1 MPFLF
6 GKIKINLEVGMSI
19 IKFLFYSIL
28 GIIAFL
34 APVTIG
40 GESSILMGHIKSIV
54 IDGYSD
60 SIKVLIVIVSFI
72 TIIGTIIGKIKK
84 EFKNPVLQ
92 ELFIC
97 GPINGAVRIG
107 GSIFFLMVH
116 YEVGPKAILD
126 PNTGGMMA
134 GDLLPS
140 LMVTFCVGVIL
151 MPLLTSFGLVEFVG
165 VLIAPFMRK
174 VFKVPGYAAVD
185 AIASFLGDGTIGIVV
200 TDQQYQ
206 KGYYTQREAVII
218 ATSFSIVGISFAAVV
233 ADFLKFSSI
242 FIIFYSTIAISTVVA
257 GIIIARLPLKKFKD
271 EYYVEGKVEERD
283 IISFS
288 LAIKK
293 AAAVAEKAK
302 EVEIILDSI
311 KKVAVLYITFIP
323 VIMFM
328 GTAGLIVAEYTNI
341 FSIISMPLIP
351 FLQLLGFSKE
361 VAESMAPSMI
371 VGFSDMYLPSLLI
384 ESVKSDMAR
393 FVIGTLSFAQLIFL
407 SETGM
412 ILVASK
418 IGFTFWD
425 ALKFFILRTIITF
438 PVIYGIARVL
448 LSMGILQN

>member
-1 MPFLF
+1 
-6 GKIKINLEVGMSI
+6 MSI

-54 IDGYSD
+54 IDGYSE
-60 SIKVLIVIVSFI
+60 SIKYLIVFVSLI
-72 TIIGTIIGKIKK
+72 TITGTIIGKIKK
-84 EFKNPVLQ
+84 QFKNPVLQ

-116 YEVGPKAILD
+116 FGVGPKAVLD

-257 GIIIARLPLKKFKD
+257 GVIIARLPLKKFKN
-271 EYYVEGKVEERD
+271 EYYVQGKVEEKD

-288 LAIKK
+288 LALRK
-293 AAAVAEKAK
+293 AAAVAEKAR
-302 EVEIILDSI
+302 EVEIIVDSI

-351 FLQLLGFSKE
+351 FLQFLGFSKE
-361 VAESMAPSMI
+361 VAGSMAPSMI

-425 ALKFFILRTIITF
+425 ALKFFVLRTIITF
-438 PVIYGIARVL
+438 PVIYGIARIL

>member
-1 MPFLF
+1 
-6 GKIKINLEVGMSI
+6 MSI

-60 SIKVLIVIVSFI
+60 SIKILIVIVSFI

-84 EFKNPVLQ
+84 EFKNPVFQ

-116 YEVGPKAILD
+116 YGIGPKAILD

-361 VAESMAPSMI
+361 VASSMAPSMI

-425 ALKFFILRTIITF
+425 ALKFFVLRTIITF

>member
-1 MPFLF
+1 MA
-6 GKIKINLEVGMSI
+6 I

-54 IDGYSD
+54 IDGYSE
-60 SIKVLIVIVSFI
+60 SIKYLIVFVSLI
-72 TIIGTIIGKIKK
+72 TITGTVIGKIKK
-84 EFKNPVLQ
+84 QFKNSVLQ

-116 YEVGPKAILD
+116 FGVGPKAVLD

-257 GIIIARLPLKKFKD
+257 GVIIARLPLKKFKD
-271 EYYVEGKVEERD
+271 EYYVQGKVEEKD

-288 LAIKK
+288 LALRK

-302 EVEIILDSI
+302 ELEIMIDSV

-361 VAESMAPSMI
+361 VAGSMAPSMI

-425 ALKFFILRTIITF
+425 ALKFFVLRTIITF
-438 PVIYGIARVL
+438 PVIYGIARIL
-448 LSMGILQN
+448 LSMGILQD

>member
-116 YEVGPKAILD
+116 YGIGPKAILD

>member
-1 MPFLF
+1 MA
-6 GKIKINLEVGMSI
+6 I

-54 IDGYSD
+54 IDGYSE
-60 SIKVLIVIVSFI
+60 SIKYLIVFVSLI
-72 TIIGTIIGKIKK
+72 TITGTVIGKIKK
-84 EFKNPVLQ
+84 QFKNSVLQ

-116 YEVGPKAILD
+116 FGVGPKAVLD

-257 GIIIARLPLKKFKD
+257 GVIIARLPLKKFKN
-271 EYYVEGKVEERD
+271 EYYVQGKVEEKD

-288 LAIKK
+288 LALRK
-293 AAAVAEKAK
+293 AAAVAEKAR
-302 EVEIILDSI
+302 EVEIIVDSI

-361 VAESMAPSMI
+361 VAGSMAPSMI

-425 ALKFFILRTIITF
+425 ALKFFVLRTIITF
-438 PVIYGIARVL
+438 PVIYGIAKIL

>member
-1 MPFLF
+1 MA
-6 GKIKINLEVGMSI
+6 I

-54 IDGYSD
+54 IDGYSE
-60 SIKVLIVIVSFI
+60 SIKYLIVFVSLI
-72 TIIGTIIGKIKK
+72 TITGTVIGKIKK
-84 EFKNPVLQ
+84 QFKNPVLQ

-116 YEVGPKAILD
+116 FGVGPKAVLD

-233 ADFLKFSSI
+233 ADFLRFSSI

-257 GIIIARLPLKKFKD
+257 GVIIARLPLKKFKD
-271 EYYVEGKVEERD
+271 EYYVQGKVEEKD

-288 LAIKK
+288 LALRK
-293 AAAVAEKAK
+293 AAAVAEKAR
-302 EVEIILDSI
+302 EVEIIVDSI

-361 VAESMAPSMI
+361 VAGSMAPSMI

-438 PVIYGIARVL
+438 PVIYGIARIL
-448 LSMGILQN
+448 LAIGILQN

>member
-1 MPFLF
+1 MA
-6 GKIKINLEVGMSI
+6 I

-54 IDGYSD
+54 IDGYSE
-60 SIKVLIVIVSFI
+60 SIKYLIVFVSLI
-72 TIIGTIIGKIKK
+72 TITGTVIGKIKK
-84 EFKNPVLQ
+84 QFKNSVLQ

-116 YEVGPKAILD
+116 FGVGPKAVLD

-257 GIIIARLPLKKFKD
+257 GVIIARLPLKKFKN
-271 EYYVEGKVEERD
+271 EYYVQGKVEEKD

-288 LAIKK
+288 LALRK
-293 AAAVAEKAK
+293 AAAVAEKAR
-302 EVEIILDSI
+302 EVEIIVDSI

-361 VAESMAPSMI
+361 VAGSMAPSMI

-425 ALKFFILRTIITF
+425 ALKFFVLRTIITF
-438 PVIYGIARVL
+438 PVIYGIARIL

>member
-1 MPFLF
+1 MA
-6 GKIKINLEVGMSI
+6 I

-54 IDGYSD
+54 IDGYSE
-60 SIKVLIVIVSFI
+60 SIKYLIVFVSLI
-72 TIIGTIIGKIKK
+72 TITGTVIGKIKK
-84 EFKNPVLQ
+84 QFKNPVLQ

-116 YEVGPKAILD
+116 FGVGPKAVLD

-257 GIIIARLPLKKFKD
+257 GVIIARLPLKKFKD
-271 EYYVEGKVEERD
+271 EYYVQGKVEEKD

-288 LAIKK
+288 LALRK

-302 EVEIILDSI
+302 ELEIMIDSV

-328 GTAGLIVAEYTNI
+328 GTAIGAALTSTPCSEISDGSSTMRPRSVSCAIVMPRCF
-341 FSIISMPLIP
+341 FS
-351 FLQLLGFSKE
+351 
-361 VAESMAPSMI
+361 
-371 VGFSDMYLPSLLI
+371 
-384 ESVKSDMAR
+384 
-393 FVIGTLSFAQLIFL
+393 
-407 SETGM
+407 
-412 ILVASK
+412 
-418 IGFTFWD
+418 
-425 ALKFFILRTIITF
+425 
-438 PVIYGIARVL
+438 
-448 LSMGILQN
+448 

>member
-1 MPFLF
+1 MA
-6 GKIKINLEVGMSI
+6 I

-54 IDGYSD
+54 IDGYSE
-60 SIKVLIVIVSFI
+60 SIKYLIVFVSLI
-72 TIIGTIIGKIKK
+72 TITGTVIGKIKK
-84 EFKNPVLQ
+84 QFKNPVLQ

-116 YEVGPKAILD
+116 FGVGPKAVLD

-233 ADFLKFSSI
+233 ADFLRFSSI

-257 GIIIARLPLKKFKD
+257 GVIIARLPLKKFKD
-271 EYYVEGKVEERD
+271 EYYVQGKVEEKD

-288 LAIKK
+288 LALRK
-293 AAAVAEKAK
+293 AAAVAEKAR
-302 EVEIILDSI
+302 EVEIIVDSI

-425 ALKFFILRTIITF
+425 ALKFFVLRTIITF
-438 PVIYGIARVL
+438 PVIYGIARIL

>member
-1 MPFLF
+1 MA
-6 GKIKINLEVGMSI
+6 I

-54 IDGYSD
+54 IDGYSE
-60 SIKVLIVIVSFI
+60 SIKYLIVFVSLI
-72 TIIGTIIGKIKK
+72 TITGTVIGKIKK
-84 EFKNPVLQ
+84 QFKNSVLQ

-116 YEVGPKAILD
+116 FGVGPKAVLD

-233 ADFLKFSSI
+233 ADFLRFSSI

-257 GIIIARLPLKKFKD
+257 GVIIARLPLKKFKD
-271 EYYVEGKVEERD
+271 EYYVQGKVEEKD

-288 LAIKK
+288 LALRK
-293 AAAVAEKAK
+293 AAAVAEKAR
-302 EVEIILDSI
+302 EVEIIVDSI

-361 VAESMAPSMI
+361 VAGSMAPSMI

-438 PVIYGIARVL
+438 PVIYGIARIL
-448 LSMGILQN
+448 LAMGILQN

>member
-1 MPFLF
+1 MA
-6 GKIKINLEVGMSI
+6 I

-54 IDGYSD
+54 IDGYSE
-60 SIKVLIVIVSFI
+60 SIKYLIVLVSAI

-84 EFKNPVLQ
+84 QFKNPVLQ

-116 YEVGPKAILD
+116 FGVGPKAVLD

-233 ADFLKFSSI
+233 ADFLRFSSI

-257 GIIIARLPLKKFKD
+257 GVIIARLPLKKFKN
-271 EYYVEGKVEERD
+271 EYYVKGKVEEKD

-288 LAIKK
+288 LALRK

-302 EVEIILDSI
+302 ELEIMIDSV

-341 FSIISMPLIP
+341 FGIISMPLIP
-351 FLQLLGFSKE
+351 FLQLLGFSRE
-361 VAESMAPSMI
+361 VAGSMAPSMI

-384 ESVKSDMAR
+384 ESVQSDMAR

-425 ALKFFILRTIITF
+425 ALKFFVLRTIITF
-438 PVIYGIARVL
+438 PVIYGIARIL

>member
-1 MPFLF
+1 MA
-6 GKIKINLEVGMSI
+6 I

-40 GESSILMGHIKSIV
+40 GESSILMGHIKSMV
-54 IDGYSD
+54 IDNYSD
-60 SIKVLIVIVSFI
+60 SIKYLVVLVSLI
-72 TIIGTIIGKIKK
+72 TITGTIIGKFKK
-84 EFKNPVLQ
+84 QFKNSVFQ

-116 YEVGPKAILD
+116 FGVGPKAVLD

-257 GIIIARLPLKKFKD
+257 GVIIARLPLKKFKD
-271 EYYVEGKVEERD
+271 EYYVQGKVEEKD

-288 LAIKK
+288 LALRK
-293 AAAVAEKAK
+293 AAAVAEKAR
-302 EVEIILDSI
+302 EVEIIVDSI

-361 VAESMAPSMI
+361 VAGSMAPSMI

-438 PVIYGIARVL
+438 PVIYGIARIL
-448 LSMGILQN
+448 LAMGILQN

>member
-1 MPFLF
+1 
-6 GKIKINLEVGMSI
+6 MSI
-19 IKFLFYSIL
+19 LKFLFYSIL

-54 IDGYSD
+54 IDGYSE
-60 SIKVLIVIVSFI
+60 SITYLIVLVSVI
-72 TIIGTIIGKIKK
+72 TIVGTVIGKFKK
-84 EFKNPVLQ
+84 QFKNPFFQ

-107 GSIFFLMVH
+107 GSLFFLMVH
-116 YEVGPKAILD
+116 FGVGPKAVLD

-174 VFKVPGYAAVD
+174 VFKVPGYAAID

-233 ADFLKFSSI
+233 ADFLNFSSI
-242 FIIFYSTIAISTVVA
+242 FIIFYSTIAISTVIA

-271 EYYVEGKVEERD
+271 EYYVEGKVEERE

-288 LAIKK
+288 LALRK
-293 AAAVAEKAK
+293 AAAVAEKAR
-302 EVEIILDSI
+302 ELEIIIDSI

-328 GTAGLIVAEYTNI
+328 GTFGLIVAEYTNI
-341 FSIISMPLIP
+341 FSVISMPLIP
-351 FLQLLGFSKE
+351 ILQLLGFSKE
-361 VAESMAPSMI
+361 IAKSMAPSMI

-384 ESVKSDMAR
+384 ESVKSDIAR

-438 PVIYGIARVL
+438 PVIYIIARIL
-448 LSMGILQN
+448 LSMGILQS

>member
-1 MPFLF
+1 
-6 GKIKINLEVGMSI
+6 
-19 IKFLFYSIL
+19 
-28 GIIAFL
+28 
-34 APVTIG
+34 
-40 GESSILMGHIKSIV
+40 
-54 IDGYSD
+54 
-60 SIKVLIVIVSFI
+60 
-72 TIIGTIIGKIKK
+72 
-84 EFKNPVLQ
+84 
-92 ELFIC
+92 
-97 GPINGAVRIG
+97 
-107 GSIFFLMVH
+107 
-116 YEVGPKAILD
+116 
-126 PNTGGMMA
+126 
-134 GDLLPS
+134 
-140 LMVTFCVGVIL
+140 

-233 ADFLKFSSI
+233 ADFLQFSSI

-257 GIIIARLPLKKFKD
+257 GVIIARLPLKKFKD
-271 EYYVEGKVEERD
+271 EYYVPGKVEEKD

-288 LAIKK
+288 LALRK
-293 AAAVAEKAK
+293 AAAVAEKAR
-302 EVEIILDSI
+302 EVEIIVDSI

-361 VAESMAPSMI
+361 VAGSMAPSMI

-425 ALKFFILRTIITF
+425 ALKFFVLRTIITF
-438 PVIYGIARVL
+438 PVIYGIARIL
-448 LSMGILQN
+448 LAMGILQN

>member
-1 MPFLF
+1 MA
-6 GKIKINLEVGMSI
+6 I

-54 IDGYSD
+54 IDGYSE
-60 SIKVLIVIVSFI
+60 SIKYLIVFVSLI
-72 TIIGTIIGKIKK
+72 TITGTVIGKIKK
-84 EFKNPVLQ
+84 QFKNPVLQ

-116 YEVGPKAILD
+116 FGVGPKAVLD

-257 GIIIARLPLKKFKD
+257 GVIIARLPLKKFKN
-271 EYYVEGKVEERD
+271 EYYVQGKVEEKD

-288 LAIKK
+288 LALRK
-293 AAAVAEKAK
+293 AAAVAEKAR
-302 EVEIILDSI
+302 EVEIIVDSI

-425 ALKFFILRTIITF
+425 ALKFFVLRTIITF
-438 PVIYGIARVL
+438 PVIYGIAKIL

>member
-1 MPFLF
+1 MA
-6 GKIKINLEVGMSI
+6 I

-54 IDGYSD
+54 IDGYSE
-60 SIKVLIVIVSFI
+60 SIKYLIVFVSLI
-72 TIIGTIIGKIKK
+72 TITGTVIGKIKK
-84 EFKNPVLQ
+84 QFKNPVLQ

-116 YEVGPKAILD
+116 FGVGPKAVLD

-233 ADFLKFSSI
+233 ADFLQFSSI

-257 GIIIARLPLKKFKD
+257 GVIIARLPLKKFKD
-271 EYYVEGKVEERD
+271 EYYVPGKVEEKD

-288 LAIKK
+288 LALRK
-293 AAAVAEKAK
+293 AAAVAEKAR
-302 EVEIILDSI
+302 EVEIIVDSI

-361 VAESMAPSMI
+361 VAGSMAPSMI

-438 PVIYGIARVL
+438 PVIYGIARIL
-448 LSMGILQN
+448 LAMGILQN

>member
-1 MPFLF
+1 MA
-6 GKIKINLEVGMSI
+6 I

-54 IDGYSD
+54 IDGYSE
-60 SIKVLIVIVSFI
+60 SIKYLIVFVSLI
-72 TIIGTIIGKIKK
+72 TITGTIIGKIKK
-84 EFKNPVLQ
+84 QFKNPVLQ

-116 YEVGPKAILD
+116 FGVGPKAVLD

-233 ADFLKFSSI
+233 ADFLQFSSI

-257 GIIIARLPLKKFKD
+257 GVIIARLPLKKFKD
-271 EYYVEGKVEERD
+271 EYYVPGKVEEKD

-288 LAIKK
+288 LALRK
-293 AAAVAEKAK
+293 AAAVAEKAR
-302 EVEIILDSI
+302 EVEIIVDSI

-361 VAESMAPSMI
+361 VAGSMAPSMI

-425 ALKFFILRTIITF
+425 ALKFFVLRTIITF
-438 PVIYGIARVL
+438 PVIYGIARIL
-448 LSMGILQN
+448 LAMGILQN

>member
-1 MPFLF
+1 MA
-6 GKIKINLEVGMSI
+6 I

-54 IDGYSD
+54 IDGYSE
-60 SIKVLIVIVSFI
+60 SIKYLIVFVSLI
-72 TIIGTIIGKIKK
+72 TITGTVIGKIKK
-84 EFKNPVLQ
+84 QFKNPVLQ

-116 YEVGPKAILD
+116 FGVGPKAVLD

-233 ADFLKFSSI
+233 ADFLRFSSI

-257 GIIIARLPLKKFKD
+257 GVIIARFPLKKFKD
-271 EYYVEGKVEERD
+271 EYYVQGKVEEKD

-288 LAIKK
+288 LALRK
-293 AAAVAEKAK
+293 AAAVAEKAR
-302 EVEIILDSI
+302 EVEIIVDSI

-425 ALKFFILRTIITF
+425 ALKFFVLRTIITF
-438 PVIYGIARVL
+438 PVIYGIARIL

>member
-1 MPFLF
+1 MA
-6 GKIKINLEVGMSI
+6 I

-54 IDGYSD
+54 IDGYSE
-60 SIKVLIVIVSFI
+60 SIKYLIVFVSLI
-72 TIIGTIIGKIKK
+72 TITGTVIGKIKK
-84 EFKNPVLQ
+84 QFKNPVLQ

-116 YEVGPKAILD
+116 FGVGPKAVLD

-233 ADFLKFSSI
+233 ADFLRFSSI

-257 GIIIARLPLKKFKD
+257 GVIIARLPLKKFKD
-271 EYYVEGKVEERD
+271 EYYVQGKVEEKD

-288 LAIKK
+288 LALRK
-293 AAAVAEKAK
+293 AAAVAEKAR
-302 EVEIILDSI
+302 EVEIIVDSI

-361 VAESMAPSMI
+361 VAGSMAPSMI

-407 SETGM
+407 IETGM
-412 ILVASK
+412 ILVA
-418 IGFTFWD
+418 
-425 ALKFFILRTIITF
+425 
-438 PVIYGIARVL
+438 
-448 LSMGILQN
+448 

>member
-1 MPFLF
+1 
-6 GKIKINLEVGMSI
+6 MSI

-54 IDGYSD
+54 IDGYSE
-60 SIKVLIVIVSFI
+60 SIKYLIVFVSLV
-72 TIIGTIIGKIKK
+72 TIIGTIIGKFKK
-84 EFKNPVLQ
+84 QFKNPVLQ

-116 YEVGPKAILD
+116 FGVGPKAVLD

-233 ADFLKFSSI
+233 ADFLNFSSI

-257 GIIIARLPLKKFKD
+257 GVIIARLPLKKFKD
-271 EYYVEGKVEERD
+271 EYYVQGKVEEKD

-288 LAIKK
+288 LALRK
-293 AAAVAEKAK
+293 AASVAEKVK
-302 EVEIILDSI
+302 ELEIMVDSV

-351 FLQLLGFSKE
+351 FLQLLGFSKD
-361 VAESMAPSMI
+361 VAASMAPSMI

-425 ALKFFILRTIITF
+425 ALKFFVLRTVITF
-438 PVIYGIARVL
+438 PVIYGIARIL
-448 LSMGILQN
+448 LSMGILQS

>member
-1 MPFLF
+1 MA
-6 GKIKINLEVGMSI
+6 I

-54 IDGYSD
+54 IDGYSE
-60 SIKVLIVIVSFI
+60 SIKYLIVFVSLI
-72 TIIGTIIGKIKK
+72 TITGTVIGKIKK
-84 EFKNPVLQ
+84 QFKNPVLQ

-116 YEVGPKAILD
+116 FGVGPKAVLD

-257 GIIIARLPLKKFKD
+257 GVIIARLPLKKFKN
-271 EYYVEGKVEERD
+271 EYYIQGKVEEKD

-288 LAIKK
+288 LALRK

-302 EVEIILDSI
+302 ELEIMIDSV

-425 ALKFFILRTIITF
+425 ALKFFVLRTIITF
-438 PVIYGIARVL
+438 PVIYGIARIL

>member
-1 MPFLF
+1 MAVL
-6 GKIKINLEVGMSI
+6 
-19 IKFLFYSIL
+19 KFLFYSIL
-28 GIIAFL
+28 GVIAFL

-54 IDGYSD
+54 IDGYSE
-60 SIKVLIVIVSFI
+60 SIKSLIVVVSLI
-72 TIIGTIIGKIKK
+72 TIIGTVLGKIKK
-84 EFKNPVLQ
+84 EFKNSVMQ

-97 GPINGAVRIG
+97 GPINAAVRIG

-116 YEVGPKAILD
+116 YGVGPKAVLD

-233 ADFLKFSSI
+233 ADFLQFSSI

-257 GIIIARLPLKKFKD
+257 GIIIARLPLKKYKD
-271 EYYVEGKVEERD
+271 EYCVPGKVEEKD

-288 LAIKK
+288 LAVKK
-293 AAAVAEKAK
+293 AAVVAEKAR
-302 EVEIILDSI
+302 EVEIMIDSV

-341 FSIISMPLIP
+341 FKIISMPLIP
-351 FLQLLGFSKE
+351 FFQLLGFSRE
-361 VAESMAPSMI
+361 IAESMAPSMI
-371 VGFSDMYLPSLLI
+371 VGFSDMYLPSLLVEGVQSEI
-384 ESVKSDMAR
+384 AR
-393 FVIGTLSFAQLIFL
+393 FIVGTLSFAQLIFL

-425 ALKFFILRTIITF
+425 TLKFFILRTVITF
-438 PVIYGIARVL
+438 PVIFAIAKIL
-448 LSMGILQN
+448 LYMGILKN

>member
-1 MPFLF
+1 MA
-6 GKIKINLEVGMSI
+6 I

-54 IDGYSD
+54 IDGYSE
-60 SIKVLIVIVSFI
+60 SIKYLIVFVSLI
-72 TIIGTIIGKIKK
+72 TITGTVIGKIKK
-84 EFKNPVLQ
+84 QFKNSVLQ

-116 YEVGPKAILD
+116 FGVGPKAVLD

-233 ADFLKFSSI
+233 ADFLRFSSI

-257 GIIIARLPLKKFKD
+257 GVIIARLPLKKFKD
-271 EYYVEGKVEERD
+271 EYYVQGKVEEKD

-288 LAIKK
+288 LALRK
-293 AAAVAEKAK
+293 AAAVAEKAR
-302 EVEIILDSI
+302 EVEIIVDSI
-311 KKVAVLYITFIP
+311 KKIAVLYITFIP

-425 ALKFFILRTIITF
+425 ALKFFVLRTIITF
-438 PVIYGIARVL
+438 PVIYGIARIL

>member
-1 MPFLF
+1 MA
-6 GKIKINLEVGMSI
+6 I

-54 IDGYSD
+54 IDGYSE
-60 SIKVLIVIVSFI
+60 SIKYLIVFVSLI
-72 TIIGTIIGKIKK
+72 TITGTVIGKIKK
-84 EFKNPVLQ
+84 QFKNPVLQ

-116 YEVGPKAILD
+116 FGVGPKAVLD

-257 GIIIARLPLKKFKD
+257 GVIIARLPLKKFKD
-271 EYYVEGKVEERD
+271 KYYVQGKVEEKD

-288 LAIKK
+288 LALRK

-302 EVEIILDSI
+302 ELEIMIDSV

-425 ALKFFILRTIITF
+425 ALKFFVLRTIITF
-438 PVIYGIARVL
+438 PVIYGIARIL

>member
-1 MPFLF
+1 MA
-6 GKIKINLEVGMSI
+6 I

-40 GESSILMGHIKSIV
+40 GESSILMGHIKSMV
-54 IDGYSD
+54 IDNYSD
-60 SIKVLIVIVSFI
+60 SIKYLVVLVSLI
-72 TIIGTIIGKIKK
+72 TITGTIIGKFKK
-84 EFKNPVLQ
+84 QFKNSVFQ

-116 YEVGPKAILD
+116 FGVGPKAVLD

-233 ADFLKFSSI
+233 ADFLRFSSI

-257 GIIIARLPLKKFKD
+257 GVIIARLPLKKFKD
-271 EYYVEGKVEERD
+271 EYYVQGKVEEKD

-288 LAIKK
+288 LALRK
-293 AAAVAEKAK
+293 AAAVAEKAR
-302 EVEIILDSI
+302 EVEIIVDSI

-425 ALKFFILRTIITF
+425 ALKFFVLRTIITF
-438 PVIYGIARVL
+438 PVIYGIARIL

>member
-1 MPFLF
+1 MA
-6 GKIKINLEVGMSI
+6 I

-54 IDGYSD
+54 IDGYSE
-60 SIKVLIVIVSFI
+60 SIKFLIVFVSLI
-72 TIIGTIIGKIKK
+72 TITGTVIGKIKK
-84 EFKNPVLQ
+84 QFKNSVLQ

-116 YEVGPKAILD
+116 FGVGPKAVLD

-257 GIIIARLPLKKFKD
+257 GVIIARLPLKKFKN
-271 EYYVEGKVEERD
+271 EYYVQGKVEEKD

-288 LAIKK
+288 LALRK
-293 AAAVAEKAK
+293 AAAVAEKAR
-302 EVEIILDSI
+302 EVEIIVDSI

-425 ALKFFILRTIITF
+425 ALKFFVLRTIITF
-438 PVIYGIARVL
+438 PVIYGIARIL

>member
-1 MPFLF
+1 
-6 GKIKINLEVGMSI
+6 MSI

-116 YEVGPKAILD
+116 YGIGPKAILD

-425 ALKFFILRTIITF
+425 ALKFFILRTVITF

>member
-1 MPFLF
+1 MA
-6 GKIKINLEVGMSI
+6 I

-40 GESSILMGHIKSIV
+40 GESSILMGHIKSMV
-54 IDGYSD
+54 IDNYSD
-60 SIKVLIVIVSFI
+60 SIKYLVVLVSLI
-72 TIIGTIIGKIKK
+72 TITGTIIGKFKK
-84 EFKNPVLQ
+84 QFKISVLQ

-116 YEVGPKAILD
+116 FGVGPKAVLD

-233 ADFLKFSSI
+233 ADFLRFSSI

-257 GIIIARLPLKKFKD
+257 GVIIARLPLKKFKD
-271 EYYVEGKVEERD
+271 EYYVQGKVEEKD

-288 LAIKK
+288 LALRK
-293 AAAVAEKAK
+293 AAAVAEKAR
-302 EVEIILDSI
+302 EVEIIVDSI

-351 FLQLLGFSKE
+351 FLQFLGFSKE

-425 ALKFFILRTIITF
+425 ALKFFVLRTIITF
-438 PVIYGIARVL
+438 PVIYGIARIL
-448 LSMGILQN
+448 LAMGILQN